1 MDLLQAVEARKS
13 IRGFKP
19 DPVPQAV
26 LAELLSAALCTPSPV
41 NTQPWEIT
49 VVTGKPLEALKQAN
63 MELLQSGAP
72 PDPLADYGPH
82 AGVYRRRQI
91 DLAIQLFQLLGIGRE
106 DRDKRAE
113 WTALGCRYFDAPAAI
128 IVSVDESVGEWSA
141 LFSVGSIA
149 QTIALLALHYG
160 LGTCIQGQAIAYP
173 EAVRRIA
180 GIPES
185 KRLIIGI
192 ALGYP
197 DFDFPVNRAQ
207 AERLTMESAV
217 TWCGF
222 EE

>member
-1 MDLLQAVEARKS
+1 VDLMEAVRIRKS

-26 LAELLSAALCTPSPV
+26 IAEILSAALCAPSPV

-49 VVTGKPLEALKQAN
+49 VVTGKALEALKQAN
-63 MELLQSGAP
+63 MELLQSGAAA
-72 PDPLADYGPH
+72 DPHAQYGPH
-82 AGVYRRRQI
+82 TGVYRKRQV
-91 DLAIQLFQLLGIGRE
+91 DLAIQLFQLMGIRKE
-106 DRDKRAE
+106 DQDRRAG
-113 WTALGCRYFDAPAAI
+113 WTALGCRLFDAPAAI
-128 IVSVDESVGEWSA
+128 IIAVDEAVGEWSA

-149 QTIALLALHYG
+149 QTIALAALNYG

-173 EAVRRIA
+173 EAVRRIT
-180 GIPES
+180 GIAAS

-197 DFDFPVNRAQ
+197 DFDFPANRVQ
-207 AERLTMESAV
+207 ADRLSLETAV
-217 TWCGF
+217 KWCGS

>member
-26 LAELLSAALCTPSPV
+26 IAELLSAALCTPSPV

-49 VVTGKPLEALKQAN
+49 VLTGAPLEALKQAN

-72 PDPLADYGPH
+72 RDPNADYGPH
-82 AGVYRRRQI
+82 TGIYRRRQI
-91 DLAIQLFQLLGIGRE
+91 DLAVQLFQLMGIGRE
-106 DRDKRAE
+106 DREKRAE

-128 IVSVDESVGEWSA
+128 IIVVDESVSEWCA
-141 LFSVGSIA
+141 LFSVGSLA
-149 QTIALLALHYG
+149 QTIALLALNYG

-173 EAVRRIA
+173 EAVRRISGVPDA
-180 GIPES
+180 

-197 DFDFPVNRAQ
+197 DFDFPANRAR
-207 AERLTMESAV
+207 AERLTLESAV
-217 TWCGF
+217 SWCGF